1 MQYFRYPCGFLAII
15 VVFFLQVGK
24 DFAFLTPLPR
34 FPYLGPMVV
43 LKFGGTSVQDGT
55 SIAQA
60 LDIVAGSLSGGL
72 LLVASAMA
80 GITNN
85 LVSLVKALQN
95 GEEPLARDLL
105 QSIAKRHF
113 IVLEAVAR
121 GANLDAGR
129 KQLDLHLSDMEA
141 LVKGSLLLKDCSPR
155 VQDALLGAGELL
167 STTILWAA
175 ALERGWETQLFDAR
189 AFIKTDENFGEAAV
203 LWPETFHAV
212 QGKLTCPRRSVSII
226 QGFIGSTLAGVST
239 VLGRGGSDYS
249 AALFGAA
256 LGASEIQIWTDVD
269 GIMTT
274 DPRKVSDARSIP
286 FITYAEAAELAFFG
300 AKVVHPATIQPAVE
314 RRIPVLVKNTKNPSH
329 AGTKISMEAPG
340 SGLRAI
346 AGRAGVTVVTVSSS
360 RMLNAYGFLRRIF
373 DIFDRQRLSVD
384 LVATSEVSVSIT
396 VEEKRDLRPLV
407 RELEELGTVKVEED
421 CAIVCLVGQDVWK
434 DNSRISRVF
443 QAIPEVPVRLISLGS
458 SDINLSFVVSSS
470 DLDRSVSAIHRVF
483 FDPKEN

>member
-1 MQYFRYPCGFLAII
+1 MTPRPGFL
-15 VVFFLQVGK
+15 
-24 DFAFLTPLPR
+24 
-34 FPYLGPMVV
+34 YLGAMVV

-60 LDIVAGSLSGGL
+60 LDIAGDSLSEGL

-80 GITNN
+80 GITNT
-85 LVSLVKALQN
+85 LVSLVGALQN
-95 GEEPLARDLL
+95 GEEQKARDLL
-105 QSIAKRHF
+105 LSVANRHF
-113 IVLEAVAR
+113 VVLEGVAS
-121 GANLDAGR
+121 GANREAGR
-129 KQLDLHLSDMEA
+129 RQLELHLGDMEA
-141 LVKGSLLLKDCSPR
+141 LVKGSLLLKDCSVR
-155 VQDALLGAGELL
+155 VQDALLGSGELL
-167 STTILWAA
+167 STAIIWVA
-175 ALERGWETQLFDAR
+175 ALERGWEATLFDAR
-189 AFIKTDENFGEAAV
+189 SFIKTDENFGEAAV
-203 LWPETFHAV
+203 LWPETLREVEAN
-212 QGKLTCPRRSVSII
+212 LPCPPRTVSIT
-226 QGFIGSTLAGVST
+226 QGFIGSTREGVST

-274 DPRKVSDARSIP
+274 DPRKVADARSIP

-314 RRIPVLVKNTKNPSH
+314 RRIPVLVKNTKNPNH
-329 AGTKISMEAPG
+329 VGTKISLEAPG

-407 RELEELGTVKVEED
+407 KELEELGTVKVEED
-421 CAIVCLVGQDVWK
+421 CAIVCLVGQDIWK

-443 QAIPEVPVRLISLGS
+443 QAIPDVPVRLISLGA
-458 SDINLSFVVSSS
+458 SDINLSFVVGSS
-470 DLDRSVSAIHRVF
+470 DLDRAVSAIHRVF
-483 FDPKEN
+483 FAPQED

>member
-1 MQYFRYPCGFLAII
+1 
-15 VVFFLQVGK
+15 
-24 DFAFLTPLPR
+24 
-34 FPYLGPMVV
+34 MVV

-60 LDIVAGSLSGGL
+60 LDIAGDSLSEGL

-80 GITNN
+80 GITNT
-85 LVSLVKALQN
+85 LVSLVGALQN
-95 GEEPLARDLL
+95 GEEQKARDLL
-105 QSIAKRHF
+105 LSVANRHF
-113 IVLEAVAR
+113 VVLEGVAS
-121 GANLDAGR
+121 GANREAGR
-129 KQLDLHLSDMEA
+129 RQLELHLGDMEA
-141 LVKGSLLLKDCSPR
+141 LVKGSLLLKDCSVR
-155 VQDALLGAGELL
+155 VQDALLGSGELL
-167 STTILWAA
+167 STAIIWVA
-175 ALERGWETQLFDAR
+175 ALERGWEAKLFDAR
-189 AFIKTDENFGEAAV
+189 SFIKTDENFGEAAV
-203 LWPETFHAV
+203 LWTETLREVEAN
-212 QGKLTCPRRSVSII
+212 LPCPPRTVSIT
-226 QGFIGSTLAGVST
+226 QGFIGSTREGVST

-274 DPRKVSDARSIP
+274 DPRKVADARSIP

-314 RRIPVLVKNTKNPSH
+314 RRIPVLVKNTKNPNH
-329 AGTKISMEAPG
+329 VGTKISLEAPG

-407 RELEELGTVKVEED
+407 KELEELGTVKVEED
-421 CAIVCLVGQDVWK
+421 CAIVCLVGQDIWK

-443 QAIPEVPVRLISLGS
+443 QAIPDVPVRLISLGA
-458 SDINLSFVVSSS
+458 SDINLSFVVGSS
-470 DLDRSVSAIHRVF
+470 DLDRAVSAIHRVF
-483 FDPKEN
+483 FVPQED